1 MKRRSSTSV
10 KKILHSGHTFS
21 TRDSFLP
28 GVLPTKRH
36 VIERILHL
44 KNFRTFNA
52 ANDIAREIYDRW
64 VWCNVYPIHLYTIS
78 KKVQSFVNCFSALD
92 RWSKK
97 KRGEAFLQKEKEFMS
112 TIDEIFDVF
121 CADDKQR
128 RILEKQHGLKMTDD
142 DYAFYKDQT
151 SKRVGKCVNAVVPST
166 SANIQFLRRSRPLQP
181 HPEPPTCSS
190 VTSVTSV
197 PESALDYLSD
207 SSSTNTDQT
216 QFSAASEFVS
226 QSMPYEN
233 QNRMI
238 WSNLARMSERFQISD
253 RAAAAIANSVMQD
266 LGLITDDD
274 KTYVIDRSKLRRERE
289 RCRAEI
295 RKKEQENFKLVN
307 AIYFDGRKDAT
318 QVTMQGPNDKF
329 YRSVQLEDH
338 YTMVGQPGEYYLSH
352 FSTEDGKGRTIAQ
365 KIFNTISNTEL
376 HDKLTVV
383 GTDGTAAMTGK
394 FNGCIRKLEELLNKT
409 TKLLNQDS
417 DLQYLKVGPIVH
429 SRWLTLGCRIFRY
442 YVSVDESSSNLETL
456 TKFCL
461 QVYFPSW
468 FEIKLNS
475 QLTCGSRNFFNLVQR
490 ILQVPDEAVRKTA
503 LKVVQRNAFFAHQ
516 ENVLIAM
523 LGDNDEEIR
532 MRGVNKVLSIR
543 GNLPSTV
550 TFDNHDLVDSR
561 SEEYSLEGAK
571 YYDTAS
577 TVRLFE
583 PPTLDLTV
591 NSYYK
596 MVNLTSC
603 HQQPPVIEHLTDL
616 DIEQCRIRPLQLDHP
631 CHNQCVERH
640 VKMVT
645 EAAAQV
651 EGFERRDWLIR
662 PKIKSRKLL
671 KKFDTKVQF

>member
-10 KKILHSGHTFS
+10 KKILYSGHTFS
-21 TRDSFLP
+21 TRDSFPP

-64 VWCNVYPIHLYTIS
+64 VWCNVYPIYLYTIS

-97 KRGEAFLQKEKEFMS
+97 KRGEIFLQKEKEFMS

-151 SKRVGKCVNAVVPST
+151 SKRVGKCVDAVVPST
-166 SANIQFLRRSRPLQP
+166 SADIQFLRRSRPLQP

-216 QFSAASEFVS
+216 QSSAASKFVS

-274 KTYVIDRSKLRRERE
+274 KTYVIDRSKLRRERG

-307 AIYFDGRKDAT
+307 AIYSTLMGPK
-318 QVTMQGPNDKF
+318 MQH
-329 YRSVQLEDH
+329 RSPCKGQMTSFTGLCNLKIT

-365 KIFNTISNTEL
+365 KIFNTIANTEL

-394 FNGCIRKLEELLNKT
+394 FNGCIRKLEELLNKPLQWVIC
-409 TKLLNQDS
+409 LL
-417 DLQYLKVGPIVH
+417 
-429 SRWLTLGCRIFRY
+429 R
-442 YVSVDESSSNLETL
+442 
-456 TKFCL
+456 
-461 QVYFPSW
+461 
-468 FEIKLNS
+468 
-475 QLTCGSRNFFNLVQR
+475 GS
-490 ILQVPDEAVRKTA
+490 
-503 LKVVQRNAFFAHQ
+503 
-516 ENVLIAM
+516 
-523 LGDNDEEIR
+523 
-532 MRGVNKVLSIR
+532 VNK
-543 GNLPSTV
+543 
-550 TFDNHDLVDSR
+550 
-561 SEEYSLEGAK
+561 
-571 YYDTAS
+571 
-577 TVRLFE
+577 
-583 PPTLDLTV
+583 
-591 NSYYK
+591 
-596 MVNLTSC
+596 
-603 HQQPPVIEHLTDL
+603 
-616 DIEQCRIRPLQLDHP
+616 
-631 CHNQCVERH
+631 
-640 VKMVT
+640 
-645 EAAAQV
+645 
-651 EGFERRDWLIR
+651 
-662 PKIKSRKLL
+662 
-671 KKFDTKVQF
+671 

>member
-21 TRDSFLP
+21 TRDSFPP

-36 VIERILHL
+36 IIERILHL

-52 ANDIAREIYDRW
+52 ANDIAREFYDRW

-97 KRGEAFLQKEKEFMS
+97 KRGEAFLQKVKEFMS

-151 SKRVGKCVNAVVPST
+151 SKRVGKCVDAVVPST
-166 SANIQFLRRSRPLQP
+166 SADIQFLRRSRPLQP

-216 QFSAASEFVS
+216 QSSAASEFVS

-266 LGLITDDD
+266 LSLTTDDD

-289 RCRAEI
+289 QCRAEI

-365 KIFNTISNTEL
+365 KIFNTIANTEL

-394 FNGCIRKLEELLNKT
+394 FNGCIRKLEELLNKPLQWVICLLHTNELPLRHVFTMLDGT
-409 TKLLNQDS
+409 TNSPDTFAGPIGKCLTGDVSSWPVAANFKSISNPQFVQLPESVVNDLSTDQHYAYKICSAIIMGVVDS

-429 SRWLTLGCRIFRY
+429 SRWLTLGCRILRY
-442 YVSVDESSSNLETL
+442 YVSMDEPSSNLETL

-475 QLTCGSRNFFNLVQR
+475 QLTCGSRNFFNLVQ
-490 ILQVPDEAVRKTA
+490 
-503 LKVVQRNAFFAHQ
+503 
-516 ENVLIAM
+516 
-523 LGDNDEEIR
+523 
-532 MRGVNKVLSIR
+532 
-543 GNLPSTV
+543 
-550 TFDNHDLVDSR
+550 
-561 SEEYSLEGAK
+561 
-571 YYDTAS
+571 
-577 TVRLFE
+577 
-583 PPTLDLTV
+583 
-591 NSYYK
+591 
-596 MVNLTSC
+596 
-603 HQQPPVIEHLTDL
+603 
-616 DIEQCRIRPLQLDHP
+616 
-631 CHNQCVERH
+631 
-640 VKMVT
+640 
-645 EAAAQV
+645 
-651 EGFERRDWLIR
+651 
-662 PKIKSRKLL
+662 
-671 KKFDTKVQF
+671 

>member
-1 MKRRSSTSV
+1 M
-10 KKILHSGHTFS
+10 
-21 TRDSFLP
+21 
-28 GVLPTKRH
+28 
-36 VIERILHL
+36 
-44 KNFRTFNA
+44 
-52 ANDIAREIYDRW
+52 
-64 VWCNVYPIHLYTIS
+64 
-78 KKVQSFVNCFSALD
+78 NCFSALD

-151 SKRVGKCVNAVVPST
+151 SKRVGKCVDAVVPST
-166 SANIQFLRRSRPLQP
+166 SADIQFLRRSRPLQP

-207 SSSTNTDQT
+207 SSSTNADQT
-216 QFSAASEFVS
+216 QSSAGSEFVS

-253 RAAAAIANSVMQD
+253 RAAAPIANSVMQD

-289 RCRAEI
+289 QCRAEI

-365 KIFNTISNTEL
+365 KIFNTIANTKL

-394 FNGCIRKLEELLNKT
+394 FNGCIRKLEELLNK
-409 TKLLNQDS
+409 
-417 DLQYLKVGPIVH
+417 
-429 SRWLTLGCRIFRY
+429 
-442 YVSVDESSSNLETL
+442 
-456 TKFCL
+456 
-461 QVYFPSW
+461 
-468 FEIKLNS
+468 
-475 QLTCGSRNFFNLVQR
+475 
-490 ILQVPDEAVRKTA
+490 
-503 LKVVQRNAFFAHQ
+503 
-516 ENVLIAM
+516 
-523 LGDNDEEIR
+523 
-532 MRGVNKVLSIR
+532 
-543 GNLPSTV
+543 
-550 TFDNHDLVDSR
+550 
-561 SEEYSLEGAK
+561 
-571 YYDTAS
+571 
-577 TVRLFE
+577 
-583 PPTLDLTV
+583 
-591 NSYYK
+591 
-596 MVNLTSC
+596 
-603 HQQPPVIEHLTDL
+603 
-616 DIEQCRIRPLQLDHP
+616 PLQ
-631 CHNQCVERH
+631 
-640 VKMVT
+640 
-645 EAAAQV
+645 
-651 EGFERRDWLIR
+651 
-662 PKIKSRKLL
+662 
-671 KKFDTKVQF
+671 